1 MLKMN
6 SMKKCL
12 PFFSSGLALMVVLLL
27 VLAGQA
33 GTASGPAIAITP
45 DDYDTGDIT
54 RITKPFSKVFTVA
67 NNGSSLLSIAKIKYT

>member
-1 MLKMN
+1 MLKMG
-6 SMKKCL
+6 SMKTCL
-12 PFFSSGLALMVVLLL
+12 PSWSRGLALIAVLLL

-33 GTASGPAIAITP
+33 GTATGPAIAITP

-54 RITKPFSKVFTVA
+54 RITKPFSKVFTVT